1 MPHTEVR
8 EWLHH
13 WQDEA
18 DAAYLYLALAGQ
30 ESDPHRKDVYIKLA
44 GVEERHVQMWTK
56 LLGEHGH
63 AVDHARPSLNAKL
76 RAWFGRR
83 FGTRYL
89 LPMLLREE
97 GEEVK
102 GYLNLHNESSLPD
115 AQEVSLQ
122 LAKESAAHAGTLAEL
137 AGKGAEP
144 WHKTGSGGFLRN
156 VVYGFNDGLTA
167 NFGLVAGVIGAAV
180 QPHVIMISGVAGMI
194 ADALS
199 MGSSGYL
206 AAKSEQEVWEHEIA
220 MEKEEIRLMPEIE
233 EDEMALLYEAKGV
246 DPRTARR
253 MAEEVM
259 RDPKRALDEQV
270 REELKIGEAHATPF
284 REGWITGAATAE
296 RSKLRY
302 ERAAVSASTR
312 RWSSRPWSQP
322 ASVPAW
328 MKVSA
333 AGARSSVVAARAA
346 VAPAPSSSMAASTTP
361 ASIPR
366 IARRSRALPIFMS
379 RSPSPRRRFLPPAR
393 WTAAAKANSAPLAR
407 SRNSQKSVR
416 AYPSNPC
423 SHACLSLE
431 WAPLHD
437 P

>member
-1 MPHTEVR
+1 MASPDVR

-30 ESDPHRKDVYIKLA
+30 EADPHKKDVYIKLA
-44 GVEERHVQMWTK
+44 GVEERHVQMWSK
-56 LLGEHGH
+56 LLAEHGH
-63 AVDHARPSLNAKL
+63 TVEHVRPSVNARL

-97 GEEVK
+97 GQEVK
-102 GYLNLHNESSLPD
+102 GYLNLHRESSLAA

-122 LAKESAAHAGTLAEL
+122 LAKESAAHAGTLADL
-137 AGKGAEP
+137 AGKGSEP

-220 MEKEEIRLMPEIE
+220 MEKEEIRLMPDVE
-233 EDEMALLYEAKGV
+233 EDELALQYEAKGV

-259 RDPKRALDEQV
+259 RDPVRALGEQV

-284 REGWITGAATAE
+284 REGWITGVATAVGAFIPVAPF
-296 RSKLRY
+296 LLLQG
-302 ERAAVSASTR
+302 RAAIWTAFTIAMLSHFAVGA
-312 RWSSRPWSQP
+312 
-322 ASVPAW
+322 
-328 MKVSA
+328 
-333 AGARSSVVAARAA
+333 ARSFFTGRGVIRSGIDMFVIGVGVAA
-346 VAPAPSSSMAASTTP
+346 VGYFVGDL
-361 ASIPR
+361 
-366 IARRSRALPIFMS
+366 IAKL
-379 RSPSPRRRFLPPAR
+379 L
-393 WTAAAKANSAPLAR
+393 
-407 SRNSQKSVR
+407 
-416 AYPSNPC
+416 
-423 SHACLSLE
+423 
-431 WAPLHD
+431 
-437 P
+437 

>member
-1 MPHTEVR
+1 MPKAERMPKADIH

-30 ESDPHRKDVYIKLA
+30 ETDPHRKDVYIKLA
-44 GVEERHVQMWTK
+44 GVEERHVQMWGK

-63 AVDHARPSLNAKL
+63 KVDHAQPSLNAKI

-83 FGTRYL
+83 FGTRLL
-89 LPMLLREE
+89 LPLLLREE

-102 GYLNLHNESSLPD
+102 GYLDLHKSSTLPD

-122 LAKESAAHAGTLAEL
+122 LAKESAAHAETLAGI
-137 AGKGAEP
+137 AGKSAEP
-144 WHKTGSGGFLRN
+144 WHKSGSGGFLRN

-206 AAKSEQEVWEHEIA
+206 AAKSEQEVYEHEIA

-233 EDEMALLYEAKGV
+233 QDELALLYEAKGLER
-246 DPRTARR
+246 RTARR

-259 RDPKRALDEQV
+259 RDPERALGESV
-270 REELKIGEAHATPF
+270 REELKIAEAHATPF
-284 REGWITGAATAE
+284 REGWITGVATAIGAFIPVAPFLLLE
-296 RSKLRY
+296 GRVAIWTAFTIAMLSHF
-302 ERAAVSASTR
+302 AVGA
-312 RWSSRPWSQP
+312 
-322 ASVPAW
+322 
-328 MKVSA
+328 
-333 AGARSSVVAARAA
+333 ARSFFTGRGVIRSGIDMFVVGLGVAA
-346 VAPAPSSSMAASTTP
+346 VAYLVGDLV
-361 ASIPR
+361 
-366 IARRSRALPIFMS
+366 ARVL
-379 RSPSPRRRFLPPAR
+379 
-393 WTAAAKANSAPLAR
+393 
-407 SRNSQKSVR
+407 
-416 AYPSNPC
+416 
-423 SHACLSLE
+423 
-431 WAPLHD
+431 
-437 P
+437 